1 MAGLFNSIETI
12 INQIISPLN
21 WIMLF
26 LIIGGGIYLTI
37 ISRAKPLIRI
47 VSGFKLMLRKDSSS
61 IGISRFQALSAVLAA
76 TVGLGNISGVSI
88 AINQGGPGV
97 LVWMWVTALIGA
109 SIKFFSASLAVNLRI
124 KDEHGDYLGGPM
136 YYMSLGIK
144 KWGRPLAIWFSI
156 AGLIGVLPAFTANQL
171 TQSYIDVLNPN
182 EFLNIGDIGWKLL
195 IGIVFTILTSF
206 VIFGGLKS
214 IVKVTSGLVPIM
226 VILYFILGVYILIS
240 NIDAV
245 PSTFYLIFKEAFN
258 LNTMVQGGFW
268 GLVLIGIR
276 RAVFSSESGVG
287 LAPIYHG
294 QSSTKH
300 GTDEGL
306 VGMLGPILDT
316 ILVCTI
322 TGLII
327 IISGAYLESDLNGI
341 VLSLEAFRRL
351 FFGFGDYLLIV
362 MISIFGISTL
372 FTYSYYGVK
381 CYGFLTTPKKGK
393 YYNIIYVAAIIVSS
407 ILTVEIVIGLIDIAF
422 ALMAIPNMIAIIY
435 LSKIVTKEMKSRSWI

>member
-1 MAGLFNSIETI
+1 MLELFDIIENC
-12 INQIISPLN
+12 INQIIIPLN
-21 WIMLF
+21 WLMLV
-26 LIIGGGIYLTI
+26 LIIGGGIYLTF
-37 ISRAKPLIRI
+37 ISKANPLIKI
-47 VSGFKLMLRKDSSS
+47 NQGFRLLLKKDNSAV
-61 IGISRFQALSAVLAA
+61 GISRFQALSAVLAA

-88 AINQGGPGV
+88 AIHQGGPGV
-97 LVWMWVTALIGA
+97 LVWMWITARIGA
-109 SIKFFSASLAVNLRI
+109 TIKFFSCSLAVSLRG
-124 KDEHGDYLGGPM
+124 KDENGDYLGGPM
-136 YYMSLGIK
+136 YYMTLGIK
-144 KWGRPLAIWFSI
+144 KWGKPLAIWFSI
-156 AGLIGVLPAFTANQL
+156 AGLVGVLPAFTANQL
-171 TQSYIDVLNPN
+171 TQSYIDVINPN
-182 EFLNIGDIGWKLL
+182 AMLDIGNSNWKLI
-195 IGIVFTILTSF
+195 IGVIFTILTSV

-214 IVKVTSGLVPIM
+214 IVRVTSGLVPIM
-226 VILYFILGVYILIS
+226 VILYFILGLFILVS
-240 NIDAV
+240 NANV
-245 PSTFYLIFKEAFN
+245 FPSTFLLIFSEAFN
-258 LNTMVQGGFW
+258 FNTIVQGGFW

-294 QSSTKH
+294 QSSTRN

-351 FFGFGDYLLIV
+351 FFGFGDYILII

-381 CYGFLTTPKKGK
+381 CFGFLTSPKKGK
-393 YYNIIYVAAIIVSS
+393 YYNIIYISAIIISS
-407 ILTVEIVIGLIDIAF
+407 ILTVEIVIGLIDVAF
-422 ALMAIPNMIAIIY
+422 ALMAIPNMIAIIF
-435 LSKIVTKEMKSRSWI
+435 LSKVVTKEMRERSWI

>member
-1 MAGLFNSIETI
+1 MIDLFNSIESI

-21 WIMLF
+21 WVMLF

-37 ISRAKPLIRI
+37 ISKANPLMRI
-47 VSGFKLMLRKDSSS
+47 VSGFKLMLRKDPSST
-61 IGISRFQALSAVLAA
+61 GISRFQALSAVLAA

-245 PSTFYLIFKEAFN
+245 PSTIYLIFNEAFN
-258 LNTMVQGGFW
+258 FNTMVQGGFW

-393 YYNIIYVAAIIVSS
+393 YYNIIYVAAIIISS

>member
-1 MAGLFNSIETI
+1 MTSLFDSIENFINLI
-12 INQIISPLN
+12 IVPLN
-21 WIMLF
+21 WAMLF
-26 LIIGGGIYLTI
+26 LIIGGGIYLTF
-37 ISRAKPLIRI
+37 ISRANPLMKI
-47 VSGFKLMLRKDSSS
+47 SHGFNLLLKKDNSS

-88 AINQGGPGV
+88 AIHQGGPGV
-97 LVWMWVTALIGA
+97 LVWMWITALIGA
-109 SIKFFSASLAVNLRI
+109 TIKFFSCSLAVSLRS
-124 KDEHGDYLGGPM
+124 KDKSGNYLGGPM
-136 YYMSLGIK
+136 YYMTLGIK
-144 KWGRPLAIWFSI
+144 KWGRPLAIWFSV
-156 AGLIGVLPAFTANQL
+156 AGLVGVLPAFTANQL

-182 EFLNIGDIGWKLL
+182 DFLNIGNGYWKLI

-226 VILYFILGVYILIS
+226 VVLYFLLGIFILIS
-240 NIDAV
+240 NASVV
-245 PSTFYLIFKEAFN
+245 PSTFALIFNEAFN
-258 LNTMVQGGFW
+258 FNTMVQGGFW

-294 QSSTKH
+294 QSTSKK

-351 FFGFGDYLLIV
+351 FFGFGDYILII
-362 MISIFGISTL
+362 MISVFGISTL

-381 CYGFLTTPKKGK
+381 CYGFLTKPEKGK
-393 YYNIIYVAAIIVSS
+393 YYNFVYIGAIIISS
-407 ILTVEIVIGLIDIAF
+407 ILTVEIVIGLIDVAF

-435 LSKIVTKEMKSRSWI
+435 LSKIVTNEMKERSWI

>member
-1 MAGLFNSIETI
+1 MNGLFDSIETF
-12 INQIISPLN
+12 INQIIVPLN

-37 ISRAKPLIRI
+37 ISRANPLLKI
-47 VSGFKLMLRKDSSS
+47 SNGFNLLLKKDDSN

-88 AINQGGPGV
+88 AIHQGGPGV
-97 LVWMWVTALIGA
+97 LFWMWITALIGA
-109 SIKFFSASLAVNLRI
+109 TIKFFSCSLAVSLRK
-124 KDEHGDYLGGPM
+124 KDKNGEFLGGPM
-136 YYMSLGIK
+136 YYMTLGIK

-182 EFLNIGDIGWKLL
+182 ALINIGEGNWKLI
-195 IGIVFTILTSF
+195 IGIIFTILTSF

-214 IVKVTSGLVPIM
+214 IVSVTSSLVPVM
-226 VILYFILGVYILIS
+226 VILYFILGLFILIS
-240 NIDAV
+240 NASVV
-245 PSTFYLIFKEAFN
+245 PSTFALIFSEAFN
-258 LNTMVQGGFW
+258 FNTMVQGGFW

-294 QSSTKH
+294 QSTSKK

-341 VLSLEAFRRL
+341 VLSLEAFRLL
-351 FFGFGDYLLIV
+351 FFGFGDYILII

-381 CYGFLTTPKKGK
+381 CYGFLTSPEKGK
-393 YYNIIYVAAIIVSS
+393 HYNYVYIAAIIISS

-422 ALMAIPNMIAIIY
+422 ALMAIPNMIGIIC
-435 LSKIVTKEMKSRSWI
+435 LAKIVTKEMKSRSWI

>member
-351 FFGFGDYLLIV
+351 FFGFGDYLLII

-393 YYNIIYVAAIIVSS
+393 YYNIIYVAAIIISS

>member
-1 MAGLFNSIETI
+1 MTSLYESIENFISLI
-12 INQIISPLN
+12 IVPLN
-21 WIMLF
+21 WIMLL
-26 LIIGGGIYLTI
+26 LIIGGGIYLTV
-37 ISRAKPLIRI
+37 ISRAKPLMKI
-47 VSGFKLMLRKDSSS
+47 SLGFNLLLKKDNSS

-88 AINQGGPGV
+88 AIHQGGPGV

-109 SIKFFSASLAVNLRI
+109 TIKFFSCSLAISLRD
-124 KDEHGDYLGGPM
+124 KDDNGNYLGGPM
-136 YYMSLGIK
+136 YYMTLGIK
-144 KWGRPLAIWFSI
+144 KWGRPLAIWFSV
-156 AGLIGVLPAFTANQL
+156 AGLVGVLPAFTANQL
-171 TQSYIDVLNPN
+171 VQSYIDVLDPN
-182 EFLNIGDIGWKLL
+182 SFLNIGDGSWKLI
-195 IGIVFTILTSF
+195 IGVIFTILTSF

-214 IVKVTSGLVPIM
+214 IVKVTSGLVPVM
-226 VILYFILGVYILIS
+226 VVLYFLLGVFILIS
-240 NIDAV
+240 NLDVV
-245 PSTFYLIFKEAFN
+245 PSTFALIFSEAFN
-258 LNTMVQGGFW
+258 FNTMVQGGFW

-294 QSSTKH
+294 QSTSKK

-327 IISGAYLESDLNGI
+327 IISGAYLETDLNGI

-351 FFGFGDYLLIV
+351 FFGFGDYILII
-362 MISIFGISTL
+362 MISVFGISTL

-393 YYNIIYVAAIIVSS
+393 YYNHVYIAAIIISS
-407 ILTVEIVIGLIDIAF
+407 ILSVEIVIGLIDVAF
-422 ALMAIPNMIAIIY
+422 ALMVIPNMISILY
-435 LSKIVTKEMKSRSWI
+435 LSKIVIKEMKERLWL

>member
-1 MAGLFNSIETI
+1 MTSLFDSIENFINLI
-12 INQIISPLN
+12 IVPLN
-21 WIMLF
+21 WAMLF
-26 LIIGGGIYLTI
+26 LIIGGGIYLTF
-37 ISRAKPLIRI
+37 ISRANPLMKI
-47 VSGFKLMLRKDSSS
+47 SQGFNLLLKKDNSS

-88 AINQGGPGV
+88 AIHQGGPGV
-97 LVWMWVTALIGA
+97 LVWMWITALIGA
-109 SIKFFSASLAVNLRI
+109 TIKFFSCSLAVSLRD
-124 KDEHGDYLGGPM
+124 KDKSGNYLGGPM
-136 YYMSLGIK
+136 YYMTLGIK
-144 KWGRPLAIWFSI
+144 KWGRPLAIWFSV
-156 AGLIGVLPAFTANQL
+156 AGLVGVLPAFTANQL

-182 EFLNIGDIGWKLL
+182 DFLNIGNGYWKLI

-226 VILYFILGVYILIS
+226 VVLYFLLGIFILIS
-240 NIDAV
+240 NASVV
-245 PSTFYLIFKEAFN
+245 PSTFALIFNEAFN
-258 LNTMVQGGFW
+258 FNTMVQGGFW

-294 QSSTKH
+294 QSTSKK

-351 FFGFGDYLLIV
+351 FFGFGDYILII
-362 MISIFGISTL
+362 MISVFGISTL

-381 CYGFLTTPKKGK
+381 CYGFLTKPEKGK
-393 YYNIIYVAAIIVSS
+393 YYNFVYIGAIIISS
-407 ILTVEIVIGLIDIAF
+407 ILTVEIVIGLIDVAF
-422 ALMAIPNMIAIIY
+422 ALMAIPNMIAVIC
-435 LSKIVTKEMKSRSWI
+435 LSKIVTKEMKERSWI

>member
-1 MAGLFNSIETI
+1 
-12 INQIISPLN
+12 
-21 WIMLF
+21 
-26 LIIGGGIYLTI
+26 
-37 ISRAKPLIRI
+37 
-47 VSGFKLMLRKDSSS
+47 
-61 IGISRFQALSAVLAA
+61 
-76 TVGLGNISGVSI
+76 
-88 AINQGGPGV
+88 
-97 LVWMWVTALIGA
+97 MWVTALIGA
-109 SIKFFSASLAVNLRI
+109 SIKFFSASLAVKLRI
-124 KDEHGDYLGGPM
+124 KDENGDYLGGPM

-156 AGLIGVLPAFTANQL
+156 AGLVGVLPAFTANQL

-182 EFLNIGDIGWKLL
+182 EFLNLGIIGWKLI

-226 VILYFILGVYILIS
+226 VILYFILGIYILIA
-240 NIDAV
+240 NMDVV
-245 PSTFYLIFKEAFN
+245 PSTFYLIFSEAFN
-258 LNTMVQGGFW
+258 FNTIVQGGFW

-294 QSSTKH
+294 QSSTKQ

-393 YYNIIYVAAIIVSS
+393 YYNIIYVAAIIISS

>member
-351 FFGFGDYLLIV
+351 FFGFGDYLLII

-435 LSKIVTKEMKSRSWI
+435 LSKLVTKEMKSRSWI

>member
-1 MAGLFNSIETI
+1 MIWD
-12 INQIISPLN
+12 INIRIFHFL
-21 WIMLF
+21 
-26 LIIGGGIYLTI
+26 LIIFVI
-37 ISRAKPLIRI
+37 
-47 VSGFKLMLRKDSSS
+47 
-61 IGISRFQALSAVLAA
+61 
-76 TVGLGNISGVSI
+76 
-88 AINQGGPGV
+88 
-97 LVWMWVTALIGA
+97 
-109 SIKFFSASLAVNLRI
+109 
-124 KDEHGDYLGGPM
+124 
-136 YYMSLGIK
+136 
-144 KWGRPLAIWFSI
+144 
-156 AGLIGVLPAFTANQL
+156 
-171 TQSYIDVLNPN
+171 
-182 EFLNIGDIGWKLL
+182 
-195 IGIVFTILTSF
+195 FTILTSI

-214 IVKVTSGLVPIM
+214 IVRVTSGLVPIM
-226 VILYFILGVYILIS
+226 VILYLILGIFILVANAS
-240 NIDAV
+240 FV
-245 PSTFYLIFKEAFN
+245 PSTFLLIFSEAFN

-294 QSSTKH
+294 QSSTQI
-300 GTDEGL
+300 GTNEGL

-351 FFGFGDYLLIV
+351 FFGFGDYILII

-381 CYGFLTTPKKGK
+381 CFGFLTAPKKGK
-393 YYNIIYVAAIIVSS
+393 YYNIIYIAAIVISS

-435 LSKIVTKEMKSRSWI
+435 LSGMVTKEMKSRLLI